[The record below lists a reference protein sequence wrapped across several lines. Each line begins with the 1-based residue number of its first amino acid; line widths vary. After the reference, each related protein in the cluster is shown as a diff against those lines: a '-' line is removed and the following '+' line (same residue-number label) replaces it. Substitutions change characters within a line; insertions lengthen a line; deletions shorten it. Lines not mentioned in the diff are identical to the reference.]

1 MKAGWT
7 SSTLQEVA
15 NVEYG
20 TRVVQKRDGG
30 TIYPVYGGGGA
41 TFCVDRTNRSNCFI
55 VSRFGM
61 SPECV
66 RYVSGDFFLNDS
78 GLTVSTKSPRDLWQK
93 FLDYQLLANQSAI
106 YSLSRGTAQ
115 KNLDVDAFRMIQIN
129 IPDTLDEQRRIV
141 AVLDKAFA
149 GIATAT
155 ANAQKNL
162 TNARALFESV
172 LDQIFEG
179 DGSDWN
185 AEPMN
190 KVCIIGDGNHSS
202 KYPKNSEMVPFGVPF
217 LRSTNIQ
224 DGNISLN
231 DVLYISPDKHRELKK
246 GHLKTGDVLFTNRGE
261 IGKVAIIGED
271 LDGANLNSQIAWLRC
286 SDEIMP
292 QYLFFYL
299 QSGKMKKHYQQTQSG
314 AALQQFT
321 IKMLQNVKV
330 RFPPRFKQV
339 RLVEKLEKSRN
350 EIGKLEASYN
360 QKLATFTELKQSLL
374 QKAFA
379 GELT

>member
-1 MKAGWT
+1 MKAGWE
-7 SSTLQEVA
+7 LKQLGRVCKVVA
-15 NVEYG
+15 G
-20 TRVVQKRDGG
+20 Q
-30 TIYPVYGGGGA
+30 
-41 TFCVDRTNRSNCFI
+41 
-55 VSRFGM
+55 
-61 SPECV
+61 SPEGQFYNTNGIGLPFFQGKKDFQEKYIAQARVWTSNVTKEAQAGDILMSV
-66 RYVSGDFFLNDS
+66 RAPVGPINFAIERCCIGRGLAAIRVENDLDADYLYYALLSKETEISGSEGAVFASIN
-78 GLTVSTKSPRDLWQK
+78 KS
-93 FLDYQLLANQSAI
+93 
-106 YSLSRGTAQ
+106 
-115 KNLDVDAFRMIQIN
+115 QIEGIV
-129 IPDTLDEQRRIV
+129 IPIPPLEEQRRIV

-224 DGNISLN
+224 DGKISLS
-231 DVLYISPDKHRELKK
+231 DVLYISPEKHRELKK

-261 IGKVAIIGED
+261 IGKLAIIGDD
-271 LDGANLNSQIAWLRC
+271 LDGANLNSQIAWLR
-286 SDEIMP
+286 SSAEILP

-299 QSGKMKKHYQQTQSG
+299 QSGKMKKHYQ
-314 AALQQFT
+314 
-321 IKMLQNVKV
+321 
-330 RFPPRFKQV
+330 
-339 RLVEKLEKSRN
+339 RLTEKEV
-350 EIGKLEASYN
+350 G
-360 QKLATFTELKQSLL
+360 
-374 QKAFA
+374 
-379 GELT
+379 